1 MGQKQ
6 TRKEPQSAS
15 QSWRLAG
22 GTCPLSSS
30 NFNPSMSV
38 HPKAK
43 QVRPKVEAWLH
54 VSEGLYSQSGGSGT
68 DGSLQRNFGGRS
80 STATGSH
87 SPRHTHCVPDPPS
100 AQWASG
106 DNGFASVPL
115 SMLQKRRRGM
125 GAASASPPN
134 CDPAPVGVAA
144 RLGTIWVP
152 RASGHGTSPCSP
164 GPDPQLPATDV
175 RHTHHAR
182 LETPQG
188 VRCARGQ
195 QLSTLGPAWEEGA
208 GSVRQPWPQL

>member
-15 QSWRLAG
+15 RSWRLAG

-54 VSEGLYSQSGGSGT
+54 VSEGLCSQSGGSGT

-125 GAASASPPN
+125 GAASGLLLQTATLPLWGRLRGWAPSGCPGPV
-134 CDPAPVGVAA
+134 DMEPRPAP
-144 RLGTIWVP
+144 
-152 RASGHGTSPCSP
+152 RALTHNCP
-164 GPDPQLPATDV
+164 PQMSATPTTPA
-175 RHTHHAR
+175 
-182 LETPQG
+182 
-188 VRCARGQ
+188 
-195 QLSTLGPAWEEGA
+195 
-208 GSVRQPWPQL
+208 